1 MRKLIIIL
9 IMAFFAITV
18 RSQGLF
24 HPVTTQVFNTTVNS
38 VKAIVDQSAWQWRFD
53 ATYVIS
59 QQLYNKDTKTL
70 EASFKGGVGPAISY
84 QHYVPKSATDP
95 TPVNNYGVGLGF
107 LVGDKFTIALQGNL
121 WQYLKGGVT
130 YTTGLTSNYFPIG
143 FFVGTGITF

>member
-53 ATYVIS
+53 ATYAIS

-84 QHYVPKSATDP
+84 QHYVTKSATDP
-95 TPVNNYGVGLGF
+95 TPVNNYGFGF
-107 LVGDKFTIALQGNL
+107 GVLVGDKVTLALQGNL

-130 YTTGLTSNYFPIG
+130 YTVSLPSNYFPIG